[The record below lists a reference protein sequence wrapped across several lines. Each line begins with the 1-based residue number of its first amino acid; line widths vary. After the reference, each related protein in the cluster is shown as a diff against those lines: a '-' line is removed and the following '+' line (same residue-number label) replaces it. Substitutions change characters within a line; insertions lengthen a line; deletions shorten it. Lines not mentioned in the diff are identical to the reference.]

1 MLKQR
6 GRSGAHATS
15 SQRAAPRVLLVDDD
29 KLAHR
34 IVGNFLEAN
43 CFVVHSAFD
52 GREAM
57 AALRSFAPDVLILD
71 VVLPGQNGYRIS
83 RAIKSL
89 ASNVPGLKT
98 PKIVLATA
106 RSLADDPEREKTM
119 LSFSMADAM
128 VYKPLDLE
136 QLLAKLQDLTR
147 ERQSVGST

>member
-6 GRSGAHATS
+6 GPSNVCATS
-15 SQRAAPRVLLVDDD
+15 DQRGATRVLLVDDD

-34 IVGNFLEAN
+34 IVGNYLEAK

-57 AALRSFAPDVLILD
+57 AALRSFGPDVLVLD
-71 VVLPGQNGYRIS
+71 VVLPGENGYRIS

-89 ASNVPGLKT
+89 ASNVPGLT
-98 PKIVLATA
+98 MPKIVLATA

-128 VYKPLDLE
+128 LYKPLDLE
-136 QLLAKLQDLTR
+136 QLVAKLQELTR
-147 ERQSVGST
+147 EGQFVGV